1 MEPERQIADDDREQ
15 LIPNSSENNTN
26 NMRNNENQNNVENQ
40 DNNQVQSPPWSRRR
54 TVVTIVRS
62 SLVFVG
68 LIVVFLNTLFGFVLP
83 SGNIDCVVDYTHKG
97 TSSINQSLIDNP
109 GLRKALM
116 IISALALDVLFLI
129 KIGYFIF
136 KSKTWRLIVS
146 IIAFFLI
153 RSIAQVIFQE
163 KFPEGYA
170 WYYPGFPSIT
180 VSYLKANDFYFNSS
194 TGLMLICAL
203 DFYYEKQF
211 VYFVLS
217 LCSIVFQSLLLICL
231 RGQYIIDIF
240 SSLVIAHF
248 IVLNVSDY
256 IHYLDHNKV
265 IGFYVEKSEEGRKE
279 EKVEQ
284 PVS

>member
-15 LIPNSSENNTN
+15 LLPNSSENNTN
-26 NMRNNENQNNVENQ
+26 NMRNNENLNNVENQ
-40 DNNQVQSPPWSRRR
+40 DNSQTQSPPWSRRR
-54 TVVTIVRS
+54 TIVTIVRS

-203 DFYYEKQF
+203 DFYYEKQI

-217 LCSIVFQSLLLICL
+217 LCSILFQSLLLIFL

-265 IGFYVEKSEEGRKE
+265 IGFYVEKSDEGKKE

-284 PVS
+284 PVN

>member
-1 MEPERQIADDDREQ
+1 MQSIE
-15 LIPNSSENNTN
+15 NSNNNQTENTN
-26 NMRNNENQNNVENQ
+26 ETQWN
-40 DNNQVQSPPWSRRR
+40 RRR
-54 TVVTIVRS
+54 VIVTIIRS

-83 SGNIDCVVDYTHKG
+83 SGNIDCVVDYTHIG
-97 TSSINQSLIDNP
+97 TSSINKTLIDNP
-109 GLRKALM
+109 ALRKGLM
-116 IISALALDVLFLI
+116 IISALALDILFLI
-129 KIGYFIF
+129 KIGHFIL

-203 DFYYEKQF
+203 DFFYEKQI
-211 VYFVLS
+211 VYFLLC
-217 LCSIVFQSLLLICL
+217 LCSILFQSLLLIFL

-256 IHYLDHNKV
+256 IHYLDNNKM
-265 IGFYVEKSEEGRKE
+265 IGFNIDKSEEKNKE
-279 EKVEQ
+279 EVIQNE
-284 PVS
+284 

>member
-1 MEPERQIADDDREQ
+1 MEPERQVIDDDRER

-26 NMRNNENQNNVENQ
+26 NMRNNENQINLDNQ
-40 DNNQVQSPPWSRRR
+40 NNNQSQSPPWSRRR
-54 TVVTIVRS
+54 IIVTVVRS
-62 SLVFVG
+62 TLVFVG
-68 LIVVFLNTLFGFVLP
+68 LIIVFLNTLFGFVLP
-83 SGNIDCVVDYTHKG
+83 SGDIDCVVDYTHKG
-97 TSSINQSLIDNP
+97 TSSINQSLQDNP

-203 DFYYEKQF
+203 DFYYEKQII
-211 VYFVLS
+211 YFALS
-217 LCSIVFQSLLLICL
+217 LCSILFQSLLLIFL

-248 IVLNVSDY
+248 VVLNVSDY
-256 IHYLDHNKV
+256 IHYLDHNKH
-265 IGFYVEKSEEGRKE
+265 IGFYVEKSDDDLKE
-279 EKVEQ
+279 EKKDE
-284 PVS
+284 